1 MNKQPPEVFCKKGV
15 RKNFAKFTGKHL
27 SRSLFFNKELQA
39 RGVQLYLK
47 MTLQHVFSFEFSEV
61 FKITFFTEHFRA
73 TSSAQLNNKV
83 RKNIFSRKNGTIS
96 FEEIAAAIKYVP
108 LPLVALK
115 QSFSKNVRVILKN
128 MSNVWTLQNLHE
140 KTCVGVS
147 FLITLKA

>member
-1 MNKQPPEVFCKKGV
+1 M
-15 RKNFAKFTGKHL
+15 
-27 SRSLFFNKELQA
+27 
-39 RGVQLYLK
+39 
-47 MTLQHVFSFEFSEV
+47 FSFEFSEV